1 MFYPDHVCF
10 HSFREPGSWPFL
22 LFHEA
27 SGFGKSARHP
37 TSRHPQSACPSHSL
51 ALLYLQESLEESGIG
66 GWWTGLG
73 ARERAVPKTRGLAAG
88 PEKPPSRPPH
98 GYMARDLPVV
108 PERRAWPVNC
118 PYTEAAWG
126 KALKGGTEAPA
137 GTPEPTCCRSKKAE
151 LDKEEGVELELDTSG
166 VSCFMAK
173 GE

>member
-1 MFYPDHVCF
+1 MVDWAEG
-10 HSFREPGSWPFL
+10 R
-22 LFHEA
+22 
-27 SGFGKSARHP
+27 R
-37 TSRHPQSACPSHSL
+37 
-51 ALLYLQESLEESGIG
+51 G
-66 GWWTGLG
+66 GWT
-73 ARERAVPKTRGLAAG
+73 PKQGIVAG
-88 PEKPPSRPPH
+88 PEDPPPSPRESCT
-98 GYMARDLPVV
+98 ARDLPVV

-137 GTPEPTCCRSKKAE
+137 GTPAPPTCCRSKKAE

>member
-1 MFYPDHVCF
+1 MD
-10 HSFREPGSWPFL
+10 RTRGQ
-22 LFHEA
+22 
-27 SGFGKSARHP
+27 G
-37 TSRHPQSACPSHSL
+37 
-51 ALLYLQESLEESGIG
+51 G
-66 GWWTGLG
+66 GWTQ
-73 ARERAVPKTRGLAAG
+73 TRGLAAG
-88 PEKPPSRPPH
+88 PEDPPPAPAMAARP
-98 GYMARDLPVV
+98 GRDLPVV

-137 GTPEPTCCRSKKAE
+137 GTPGPEPTCCRSKKAE

>member
-1 MFYPDHVCF
+1 MPA
-10 HSFREPGSWPFL
+10 WP
-22 LFHEA
+22 
-27 SGFGKSARHP
+27 
-37 TSRHPQSACPSHSL
+37 
-51 ALLYLQESLEESGIG
+51 
-66 GWWTGLG
+66 
-73 ARERAVPKTRGLAAG
+73 
-88 PEKPPSRPPH
+88 
-98 GYMARDLPVV
+98 RDFPVI

>member
-1 MFYPDHVCF
+1 MD
-10 HSFREPGSWPFL
+10 RTEGQRRGW
-22 LFHEA
+22 
-27 SGFGKSARHP
+27 
-37 TSRHPQSACPSHSL
+37 TQS
-51 ALLYLQESLEESGIG
+51 
-66 GWWTGLG
+66 
-73 ARERAVPKTRGLAAG
+73 RGLVAG
-88 PEKPPSRPPH
+88 PEDPPAPTRVACT
-98 GYMARDLPVV
+98 ARDLPVV

>member
-1 MFYPDHVCF
+1 MEDK
-10 HSFREPGSWPFL
+10 
-22 LFHEA
+22 A
-27 SGFGKSARHP
+27 
-37 TSRHPQSACPSHSL
+37 
-51 ALLYLQESLEESGIG
+51 G
-66 GWWTGLG
+66 GRGRGW
-73 ARERAVPKTRGLAAG
+73 GLAM
-88 PEKPPSRPPH
+88 RTPH
-98 GYMARDLPVV
+98 PAPHNNCMAQDLPVI

-118 PYTEAAWG
+118 PYTEAAWE